1 MWPLALDIWLEED
14 KNDEECKWWTEGG
27 SEAFYRLFFVWLKWK
42 IFCGEG
48 PLANSIPHFHFS
60 FSWICFQGFYA
71 RVPHQKVWQRSRP
84 CHRTVRKGGWGQTFI
99 NCTQPTS
106 ILIVIIPR
114 TRTRKASSTASSN
127 QCSRLWRKGEDG
139 VWLYNHFMM
148 ITISLYDD
156 VLQCIVEISYQ
167 YIAQ

>member
-1 MWPLALDIWLEED
+1 MFPSSGKNLPPKNHYIRVPFLAQICKRCVSLAIPLLGNSWFLEV
-14 KNDEECKWWTEGG
+14 
-27 SEAFYRLFFVWLKWK
+27 Y
-42 IFCGEG
+42 
-48 PLANSIPHFHFS
+48 FS

-71 RVPHQKVWQRSRP
+71 RVPHQKVWQSSRP
-84 CHRTVRKGGWGQTFI
+84 CHRTVRKGGWGQSFI

-148 ITISLYDD
+148 ITISLYYD
-156 VLQCIVEISYQ
+156 VLQCIVEISY
-167 YIAQ
+167 